1 MKSSAKLHSLLFLLT
16 SSFLPLQGN
25 ADEINTHIR
34 TLASSCATC
43 HSSNPLNKSVIPSLA
58 GLDAPYFIQKMQ
70 SYRKSG
76 EEHEVM
82 TQHAK
87 GLTDEEIE
95 QLAHYF
101 AKQSRGCPI
110 AKKHPA
116 ESWSK

>member
-1 MKSSAKLHSLLFLLT
+1 MRLSYKLYSFLLLLTT
-16 SSFLPLQGN
+16 SLVPLKVLAEGG
-25 ADEINTHIR
+25 NTHIR

-43 HSSNPLNKSVIPSLA
+43 HSSNPLNKSVIPSLS

-70 SYRKSG
+70 AYRHSG
-76 EEHEVM
+76 GEHEVM

-87 GLTDEEIE
+87 GLTNEEIE
-95 QLAHYF
+95 QLALYF

-116 ESWSK
+116 ESWSQ